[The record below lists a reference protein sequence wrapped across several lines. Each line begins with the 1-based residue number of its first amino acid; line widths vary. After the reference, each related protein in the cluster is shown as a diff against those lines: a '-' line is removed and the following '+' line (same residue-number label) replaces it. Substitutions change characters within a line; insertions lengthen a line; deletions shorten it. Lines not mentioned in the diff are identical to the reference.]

1 LTDEPA
7 RLVNDAV
14 STLLQR
20 KRKHGF
26 ERLQAIALIQ
36 RK

>member
-1 LTDEPA
+1 
-7 RLVNDAV
+7 VNDEV

-20 KRKHGF
+20 KMKHGF
-26 ERLQAIALIQ
+26 ERRQAIALIH